1 MLQEST
7 LEDAK
12 PHGPRR
18 MHSRSVSRAPPLFS
32 IPSGDQAIQDPVI
45 AGGNETSEKTSQ
57 IHPSRWSCPRLDTC
71 IISPPIHSNNRTES
85 PS

>member
-32 IPSGDQAIQDPVI
+32 IPPGDQAIQDPVI
-45 AGGNETSEKTSQ
+45 AGGNETSEKISQ
-57 IHPSRWSCPRLDTC
+57 IHSSRWGPPRLDPC
-71 IISPPIHSNNRTES
+71 IIFPSINFHDRIKPPL
-85 PS
+85 